1 MSGEPTQKRPPK
13 LLVTLVLGLGQI
25 VAFASSY
32 YLMGVLGDAIA
43 RDLRLAPT
51 VLFAL
56 TSASLAVSPILST
69 AAGRWIDRRGGK
81 VVLLASNVIFA
92 SALALLGWASDAI
105 GLTLGMAILGLG
117 MTIGMYGTPFA
128 ILVALYG
135 EDARRP
141 ITGVAVLGGLGSAV
155 GWPVTAWLAETW
167 GWRGACLAWAAAH
180 LLVCL
185 PLVAVVTPRIL
196 SHARQ
201 ATDQVAEPVVWD
213 RRMVQLATIF
223 ACAWFVSSAMASHL
237 PRMLASFGLPP
248 GRAAAAAGLV
258 GLAAVGVRLAEFT
271 ILRQVPILI
280 STRLATL
287 LHPLGASCLA
297 ALGAKAAPLMA
308 LGQGGGNGM
317 ITVAKG
323 VLPLTLFGTANYG
336 YRSALLSRP
345 ALVLQVAGPA
355 LYGVALA
362 ESATLALALSS
373 GLCLVMFAMTF
384 GLQTRPKP
392 QQEHAAA

>member
-1 MSGEPTQKRPPK
+1 MSGKPTQSRPPK
-13 LLVTLVLGLGQI
+13 LLVTLILGLGQI

-32 YLMGVLGDAIA
+32 YLMGALGDPVAH
-43 RDLRLAPT
+43 DLDLAPI

-81 VVLLASNVIFA
+81 VVLVASNLVF
-92 SALALLGWASDAI
+92 ALALLLLVWARDVI
-105 GLTLGMAILGLG
+105 GLGLGMAVLGLG

-128 ILVALYG
+128 ILVSLYG
-135 EDARRP
+135 EEARRP

-180 LLVCL
+180 LLICL
-185 PLVAVVTPRIL
+185 PLTALITPRVGPPA
-196 SHARQ
+196 SHA
-201 ATDQVAEPVVWD
+201 ADQPVEPVVWD

-223 ACAWFVSSAMASHL
+223 ACAWFISSAMASHL
-237 PRMLASFGLPP
+237 PRLLGAFGLTP

-258 GLAAVGVRLAEFT
+258 GFAAVGVRLAEFT
-271 ILRQVPILI
+271 FLRRVPILI

-287 LHPLGASCLA
+287 LHPLGAACLA
-297 ALGAKAAPLMA
+297 GLGAKAAPLMA

-323 VLPLTLFGTANYG
+323 VLPLTLFGPANYG

-362 ESATLALALSS
+362 ESPTLALALSS

-384 GLQTRPKP
+384 GLQTRSQPLK
-392 QQEHAAA
+392 EHAAA

>member
-1 MSGEPTQKRPPK
+1 MSGEPTQSRPPK

-32 YLMGVLGDAIA
+32 YLMGALGDPIA
-43 RDLRLAPT
+43 DDLRLAPT
-51 VLFAL
+51 LIFAL
-56 TSASLAVSPILST
+56 TSASLAVSPLLST
-69 AAGRWIDRRGGK
+69 PAGRWIDRSGGK
-81 VVLLASNVIFA
+81 IVLLVSNVIFA
-92 SALALLGWASDAI
+92 LALLLLAVAPNVVGF
-105 GLTLGMAILGLG
+105 GLGMAALGLG

-135 EDARRP
+135 EEARRP

-180 LLVCL
+180 LMICL
-185 PLVAVVTPRIL
+185 PLVALITPRVVPD
-196 SHARQ
+196 SRHSA
-201 ATDQVAEPVVWD
+201 DQPSEPVVWD

-223 ACAWFVSSAMASHL
+223 ACAWFISSAMASHL
-237 PRMLASFGLPP
+237 PRLLAGFGLTPAH
-248 GRAAAAAGLV
+248 AAAVAGLV
-258 GLAAVGVRLAEFT
+258 GFAAVGVRLAEFT
-271 ILRQVPILI
+271 ILRRVPILL

-287 LHPLGASCLA
+287 LHPIGAASLVGI
-297 ALGAKAAPLMA
+297 GAKAAPLLA

-323 VLPLTLFGTANYG
+323 VLPLNLFGPANYG

-345 ALVLQVAGPA
+345 ALVLQVGGPA
-355 LYGVALA
+355 FYGMALA
-362 ESATLALALSS
+362 ESPRAALALSA
-373 GLCLVMFAMTF
+373 GLCLVMFVMTF
-384 GLQTRPKP
+384 GLQTHSKP
-392 QQEHAAA
+392 QKEHAAA

>member
-1 MSGEPTQKRPPK
+1 MSGEPTQNRPPK

-105 GLTLGMAILGLG
+105 GLTLGMAVLGLG

-141 ITGVAVLGGLGSAV
+141 ITGVAVPWRRW
-155 GWPVTAWLAETW
+155 WP
-167 GWRGACLAWAAAH
+167 
-180 LLVCL
+180 
-185 PLVAVVTPRIL
+185 
-196 SHARQ
+196 
-201 ATDQVAEPVVWD
+201 
-213 RRMVQLATIF
+213 
-223 ACAWFVSSAMASHL
+223 
-237 PRMLASFGLPP
+237 
-248 GRAAAAAGLV
+248 
-258 GLAAVGVRLAEFT
+258 
-271 ILRQVPILI
+271 
-280 STRLATL
+280 
-287 LHPLGASCLA
+287 
-297 ALGAKAAPLMA
+297 
-308 LGQGGGNGM
+308 
-317 ITVAKG
+317 
-323 VLPLTLFGTANYG
+323 
-336 YRSALLSRP
+336 
-345 ALVLQVAGPA
+345 
-355 LYGVALA
+355 
-362 ESATLALALSS
+362 
-373 GLCLVMFAMTF
+373 
-384 GLQTRPKP
+384 
-392 QQEHAAA
+392 